1 MVLANR
7 VGNYLVTAITS
18 GPLANGWV
26 AMSYIN
32 SEELLAQAAQLR
44 SMASGD
50 AAADLKLALTE
61 MADRYERR
69 GRAAR
74 QAGS

>member
-1 MVLANR
+1 
-7 VGNYLVTAITS
+7 
-18 GPLANGWV
+18 
-26 AMSYIN
+26 MSYIN